1 MNYMGI
7 DLGTTGC
14 KVCTFSEKG
23 NLLYRAYR
31 RYPGRRSGVQ
41 AEELDPEV
49 AAELVRECIME
60 NNENMG
66 METAEGL
73 SISVSGDECI
83 LLDERKRSLGPVIM
97 SRDQRGQEEIERLLE
112 RYSADLLFQKTG
124 LPVHRKYGMLR
135 LMWYKTHE
143 PASFRRIRYVM
154 TWEDFLQL
162 RLGIVRPACSYSSAA
177 RLMLIDLKNRCYLD
191 GVMEAAGLRR
201 EWFSPLAESGKKV
214 GVIEGKEAER
224 LGFRHPVC
232 VAAGGFDQSCA
243 ATGAGLSKSGTA
255 VVGSGTME
263 SLSISTDKPL
273 LSPYFMEKK
282 YPTNYHLYPGL
293 YICTATNVGGSAIV
307 NWYHD
312 QIEDTEIKIKGYDE
326 MISRCGR
333 KPSGLLLLPHFAGSG
348 PPYKDA
354 DSMGALIGLQVN
366 TTKREI
372 LQAILEGIT
381 YELRQN
387 LEMIER
393 GCSMDIREIR
403 AVGGGAK
410 SDYWLQLKA
419 DITGKTIVRMKN
431 EEAGCAAGAMA
442 AMVALN
448 EEMTWDMA
456 TQIFSKRGQVFV
468 PSEERKYQY
477 EPYYRIYR
485 SLYPSLKDSFHALKK
500 IQKEEKKY
508 V

>member
-442 AMVALN
+442 AMVA
-448 EEMTWDMA
+448 